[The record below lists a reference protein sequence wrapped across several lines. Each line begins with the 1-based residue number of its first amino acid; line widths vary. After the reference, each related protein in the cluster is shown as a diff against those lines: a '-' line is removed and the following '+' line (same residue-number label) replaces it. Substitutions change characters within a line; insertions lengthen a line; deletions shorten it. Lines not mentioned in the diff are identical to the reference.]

1 MKSAHPSTEQ
11 QSHFTERSP
20 RCEGRQASAGQK
32 QPSGSGKRNQPAS
45 CQLRATRRV
54 GMTRAAMAKSAVQP
68 VDVASDQRRFA
79 PPRCLQERGASLYRV
94 LRTTWS

>member
-45 CQLRATRRV
+45 CQLRAT
-54 GMTRAAMAKSAVQP
+54 TESATDH
-68 VDVASDQRRFA
+68 VDVALGLLAEQTFRVRHLPWCAWTKWQS
-79 PPRCLQERGASLYRV
+79 GAGAVSA
-94 LRTTWS
+94 